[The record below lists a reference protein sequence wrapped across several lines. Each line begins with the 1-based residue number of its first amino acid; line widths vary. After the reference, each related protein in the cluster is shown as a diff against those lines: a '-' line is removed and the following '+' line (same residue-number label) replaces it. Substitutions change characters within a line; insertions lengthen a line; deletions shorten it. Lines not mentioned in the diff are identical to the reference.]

1 MATTSI
7 SGVGNLSSAG
17 LGSGLDVGSIVQSL
31 MQIESRPL
39 EVLKAQQKDID
50 TQIST
55 FGKLQSYF
63 SALRDKSSALTS
75 ATLWNGTTATSSD
88 AAVKV
93 TAGAG
98 AAAGSYQV
106 NVATLAKSQTLTA
119 SAAASGTFNEGSITI
134 ELSAWTGAPIDTF
147 TAKAGGAPVVIDI
160 AAGET
165 SIEAVRDKINA
176 ADAGV
181 VASIVNDANGARL
194 SIRSKETGAEN
205 GFRIT
210 TTETVSDADAATG
223 LSALDY
229 DPAGGLTQMTAAQMG
244 SDATLTINGI
254 AITSASNT
262 LTNVVDGLSLS
273 LMKTTSSAVD
283 VTVALDT
290 ETVKTKI
297 NDFVTAFNDLAGYM
311 RTQMAYNT
319 ETKVAGALQGD
330 SSAVGLL
337 RQMRSVINEGS
348 TASGVWSRLS
358 DIGITMKSD
367 GTLAVDDTQLN
378 KGLADLPELKKLFA
392 TTGADSEST
401 GFMQRFRQLA
411 DAALSIDG
419 TFQTRED
426 SLKAMQ
432 RRNSRT
438 QESLEARLAQTEARM
453 RKQYTALDATM
464 SQLNGLSGYLTQQ
477 LKALTINTQA

>member
-1 MATTSI
+1 MATTPI

-17 LGSGLDVGSIVQSL
+17 LGSGLDVTSIVQSL

-39 EVLKAQQKDID
+39 EALKAQQKDIT
-50 TQIST
+50 TQLST
-55 FGKLQSYF
+55 YGKLQSYF

-75 ATLWNGTTATSSD
+75 LTLWSSTTATSSD

-98 AAAGSYQV
+98 AAAGNYEV

-134 ELSAWTGAPIDTF
+134 ELGAWSGAPLDTF
-147 TAKAGGAPVVIDI
+147 TAKAGATPVAITI
-160 AAGET
+160 GAGEA
-165 SIEAVRDKINA
+165 SIESVRDKINA
-176 ADAGV
+176 AGAGV
-181 VASIVNDANGARL
+181 VASIVNDASGARL
-194 SIRSKETGAEN
+194 SIRSKDTGAEN

-210 TTETVSDADAATG
+210 TAETTDDGGAATG
-223 LSALDY
+223 LSALDF
-229 DPAGGLTQMTAAQMG
+229 DPAGGSAQMTAAQMG
-244 SDATLTINGI
+244 ADATLTINGI

-262 LTNVVDGLSLS
+262 LTNVVDGLTVNL
-273 LMKTTSSAVD
+273 LKTTTSPAD
-283 VTVALDT
+283 VSVALDT
-290 ETVKTKI
+290 ETVKTKVTE
-297 NDFVTAFNDLAGYM
+297 FVTAFNELASFM
-311 RTQMAYNT
+311 RTQMAYND

-358 DIGITMKSD
+358 DIGIAMKSD
-367 GTLAVDDTQLN
+367 GTLAVDATQLN

-401 GFMQRFRQLA
+401 GFMQRFRLLA
-411 DAALSIDG
+411 DAALGADG
-419 TFQTRED
+419 TFQARDD

-438 QESLEARLAQTEARM
+438 QESMEARLAATEARM
-453 RKQYTALDATM
+453 RQQYTALDATM
-464 SQLNGLSGYLTQQ
+464 AQLNGLSGYLTQQ
-477 LKALTINTQA
+477 LKALNVNTSA

>member
-1 MATTSI
+1 
-7 SGVGNLSSAG
+7 
-17 LGSGLDVGSIVQSL
+17 
-31 MQIESRPL
+31 
-39 EVLKAQQKDID
+39 
-50 TQIST
+50 
-55 FGKLQSYF
+55 
-63 SALRDKSSALTS
+63 
-75 ATLWNGTTATSSD
+75 
-88 AAVKV
+88 
-93 TAGAG
+93 
-98 AAAGSYQV
+98 
-106 NVATLAKSQTLTA
+106 
-119 SAAASGTFNEGSITI
+119 
-134 ELSAWTGAPIDTF
+134 
-147 TAKAGGAPVVIDI
+147 
-160 AAGET
+160 
-165 SIEAVRDKINA
+165 
-176 ADAGV
+176 
-181 VASIVNDANGARL
+181 
-194 SIRSKETGAEN
+194 
-205 GFRIT
+205 
-210 TTETVSDADAATG
+210 
-223 LSALDY
+223 
-229 DPAGGLTQMTAAQMG
+229 
-244 SDATLTINGI
+244 
-254 AITSASNT
+254 
-262 LTNVVDGLSLS
+262 
-273 LMKTTSSAVD
+273 

>member
-1 MATTSI
+1 MATTPI

-17 LGSGLDVGSIVQSL
+17 LGSGLDVASIVQSL

-55 FGKLQSYF
+55 YGKLQSYF

-134 ELSAWTGAPIDTF
+134 ELGAWTGSPIDTF
-147 TAKAGGAPVVIDI
+147 TAKAGGAPVVVDI

-210 TTETVSDADAATG
+210 TTETVSDANAATG

-229 DPAGGLTQMTAAQMG
+229 LFRRFEGFH
-244 SDATLTINGI
+244 
-254 AITSASNT
+254 
-262 LTNVVDGLSLS
+262 LSS
-273 LMKTTSSAVD
+273 
-283 VTVALDT
+283 
-290 ETVKTKI
+290 
-297 NDFVTAFNDLAGYM
+297 
-311 RTQMAYNT
+311 
-319 ETKVAGALQGD
+319 
-330 SSAVGLL
+330 
-337 RQMRSVINEGS
+337 
-348 TASGVWSRLS
+348 
-358 DIGITMKSD
+358 
-367 GTLAVDDTQLN
+367 
-378 KGLADLPELKKLFA
+378 
-392 TTGADSEST
+392 
-401 GFMQRFRQLA
+401 
-411 DAALSIDG
+411 
-419 TFQTRED
+419 
-426 SLKAMQ
+426 
-432 RRNSRT
+432 
-438 QESLEARLAQTEARM
+438 
-453 RKQYTALDATM
+453 
-464 SQLNGLSGYLTQQ
+464 
-477 LKALTINTQA
+477 

>member
-17 LGSGLDVGSIVQSL
+17 LGSGLDVTAIVQSL

-39 EVLKAQQKDID
+39 EALKQQQKDIS
-50 TQIST
+50 TQLST
-55 FGKLQSYF
+55 YGKLQSYF
-63 SALRDKSSALTS
+63 SALGDKSSALTS
-75 ATLWNGTTATSSD
+75 PTLWSSTTATSSD

-93 TAGAG
+93 TAGTG
-98 AAAGSYQV
+98 AAAGNYEV

-119 SAAASGTFNEGSITI
+119 SAAASGTFNEGTITI
-134 ELSAWTGAPIDTF
+134 ELGAWSGSPIDTF
-147 TAKAGGAPVVIDI
+147 TAKAGATPVAIDI

-176 ADAGV
+176 AGAGV
-181 VASIVNDANGARL
+181 VASIVNDASGARL
-194 SIRSKETGAEN
+194 SIRSKDTGAEN

-210 TTETVSDADAATG
+210 TSETVSDGDAATG

-229 DPAGGLTQMTAAQMG
+229 DPAGGATQMTAAQMG
-244 SDATLTINGI
+244 ADATLTINGI

-262 LTNVVDGLSLS
+262 LTNVVDGLTVNL
-273 LMKTTSSAVD
+273 LKPTTAPAD
-283 VTVALDT
+283 VSVALDT

-297 NDFVTAFNDLAGYM
+297 NEFVTAFNELAGYM
-311 RTQMAYNT
+311 RTQMAYNE

-337 RQMRSVINEGS
+337 RQMRNVINEGS

-358 DIGITMKSD
+358 DIGIAMKSD
-367 GTLAVDDTQLN
+367 GTLAVDATQLN

-392 TTGADSEST
+392 TTGADSGSS

-411 DAALSIDG
+411 DAALGVDG
-419 TFQTRED
+419 TFQTRDE

-432 RRNSRT
+432 RRNDRT

-453 RKQYTALDATM
+453 RQQYTALDATM